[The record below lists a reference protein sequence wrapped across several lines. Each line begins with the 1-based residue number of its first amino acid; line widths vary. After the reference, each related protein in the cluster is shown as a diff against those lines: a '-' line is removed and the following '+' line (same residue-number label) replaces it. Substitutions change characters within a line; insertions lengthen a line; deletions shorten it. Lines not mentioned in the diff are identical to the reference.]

1 MRALYVYDDE
11 LLKYRFNDTHPFNQM
26 RLKMTTDLLKAAQFL
41 SDEEIVTPRVATE
54 EEILLVHT
62 KDYVDAVKRAGH
74 NNITKRE
81 LANYG
86 LNTEDT
92 PQFENMHEKC
102 SMLVGASL
110 TGADLI
116 MQGKADKVASLGG
129 GLHHGFTGKAS
140 GFCVYNDAA
149 IVCQYLKEKYNERVL
164 YIDTDAHHG
173 DGVQFTFYDSNE
185 IMTYSIH
192 ETGRYL
198 FPGTGLVTERGTGQG
213 FGFSVNLPV
222 DAFTEDD
229 SFLDVFKQSIEI
241 AAKSFKPTIIV
252 HVNGVDAHYRD
263 PMTHLCLT
271 SRAYEEIP
279 KIVNEIADQY
289 ANGKLLALGGGGYNI
304 WQVVPRMW
312 AYVWLGIKGIEPPT
326 GTLPESFINEYKPLS
341 QLPFPTEWQDNLDDY
356 TNIPRR
362 SEITERNQMVLDR
375 IKMYLE

>member
-92 PQFENMHEKC
+92 SQFENMHEKC

-116 MQGKADKVASLGG
+116 MEGKADKVASLGG

-213 FGFSVNLPV
+213 FGYSVNLPV